1 MTFGYSLGSLISRP
15 IIPGGEHAVGLARAE
30 SGEVVDEDADVALS
44 SVHDQGIP
52 AENVATG
59 VDSSY
64 YALIRIK

>member
-1 MTFGYSLGSLISRP
+1 MVSLIFRP

-44 SVHDQGIP
+44 SVHNQGIP
-52 AENVATG
+52 SENFAAG

-64 YALIRIK
+64 YALIRIE